1 MTQKE
6 LTDRLDK
13 ASVLYYNGRQS
24 EFSDTEFDLMLKDLQ
39 AMEKASGVV
48 YPNSPTLRVGSD
60 IQSGFGKIAHP
71 SPMLT
76 IENVYNDE
84 DLMRWAEKLSAKYPE
99 ALFFVSP
106 KYDGISCEV
115 HYSDGLFVS
124 ASTRGDKNVGDDISA
139 NVRTIKSVPL
149 SIDAAGDVYVRG
161 EVLMPK
167 SRLAILNEEREASG
181 EAPLANTRNAC
192 SGSLK
197 QLDPSVTASRGL
209 IFRAW
214 DCFGDGTPD
223 TMAARMEWLSHR
235 GFAFEDIVFTPAMRL
250 TSEAVGAYRKRMLEY
265 DLDFDCDGVVI
276 KIDRADIQEEIGT
289 RDTRAIEWGI
299 ARKWNEDFVTSTRL
313 LGVDWQVGRTG
324 ILTPVGRLD
333 PVECAGVIVSN
344 VTLNNIDFI
353 ESFDLYIGDT
363 LKITRSGGVIPY
375 VLSAEHPDG
384 FIASDDTGL
393 GGLFS
398 SSEADAGAVKVAG
411 PSTCPACGAPVVRDG
426 AALRCSD
433 PHCPAREK
441 AVLLQFC
448 SKDCMDIRTIGESV
462 VEDLY
467 DTGLVKSLT
476 DIIAVG
482 GISDEDYESTVDKW
496 MWALGSGYG
505 ARSVRNLV
513 DGIRDARNR
522 MPYEK
527 VLASLSIPGVGKI
540 MARTIA
546 AGFHTLEAF
555 RNATVEDLVALDG
568 IAELSAGAICQWLA
582 QDDSAAVLDALIANG
597 WHTESSAVSR
607 DLSALPLAGLSICF
621 SGSSQR
627 FSGDDVED
635 FLESLGARCT
645 HSVSGK
651 LSYLVTGGKPGPS
664 KVKKAAELGVKTLT
678 EEEFYQEFGI

>member
-6 LTDRLDK
+6 LTDRLDR

-76 IENVYNDE
+76 IENVYDDE
-84 DLMRWAEKLSAKYPE
+84 ELMRWAEKLSAKYPE

-115 HYSDGLFVS
+115 HYHDGIFVS

-149 SIDAAGDVYVRG
+149 SIDAGGDVYVRG

-167 SRLAILNEEREASG
+167 SRLAALNEEREASG
-181 EAPLANTRNAC
+181 ESALANTRNAC
-192 SGSLK
+192 AGSLK

-223 TMAARMEWLSHR
+223 TMAARMEWLSQR
-235 GFAFEDIVFTPAMRL
+235 GFVFEDIVFTPAMKL
-250 TSEAVGAYRKRMLEY
+250 TSEAVGDYRSRMLGY
-265 DLDFDCDGVVI
+265 NLDFDCDGVVI
-276 KIDRADIQEEIGT
+276 KIDRTDIQEEIGT

-324 ILTPVGRLD
+324 VLTPVGRLE
-333 PVECAGVIVSN
+333 PVECAGVVVSN

-353 ESFDLYIGDT
+353 ESLDLYLGDT

-375 VLSAEHPDG
+375 VISAEH
-384 FIASDDTGL
+384 SD
-393 GGLFS
+393 
-398 SSEADAGAVKVAG
+398 VAG
-411 PSTCPACGAPVVRDG
+411 PVKVMGPAVCPACGAPVVRDG

-467 DTGLVKSLT
+467 DTGLVKSLP

-482 GISDEDYESTVDKW
+482 GIPDEEYEILVDEW
-496 MWALGSGYG
+496 MWLLGSGYG
-505 ARSVRNLV
+505 AKSVRNLI
-513 DGIRDARNR
+513 DGIRDARNN

-546 AGFHTLEAF
+546 AGFPNIDAF
-555 RNATVEDLVALDG
+555 RSATVEHLVALDG

-582 QDDSAAVLDALIANG
+582 LDDSAAVLDALVANG
-597 WHTESSAVSR
+597 WHTESSAPAR
-607 DLSALPLAGLSICF
+607 DLSELPLAGLSLCF

-627 FSGDDVED
+627 FSGDDVEG

-651 LSYLVTGGKPGPS
+651 LSYLITGSKPGPS
-664 KVKKAAELGVKTLT
+664 KVKKAAELGVKTVT
-678 EEEFYQEFGI
+678 EEEFYREFGI

>member
-6 LTDRLDK
+6 LTDRLDR

-76 IENVYNDE
+76 IENVYDDE
-84 DLMRWAEKLSAKYPE
+84 ELMRWAEKLSAKYPE

-115 HYSDGLFVS
+115 HYHDGVFVS

-149 SIDAAGDVYVRG
+149 SIDAGGDVYVRG

-167 SRLAILNEEREASG
+167 SRLAALNEEREASG
-181 EAPLANTRNAC
+181 EPALANTRNAC
-192 SGSLK
+192 AGSLK

-235 GFAFEDIVFTPAMRL
+235 GFVFEDIVFTPAMKL
-250 TSEAVGAYRKRMLEY
+250 TSEAVGEYRSRMLGY
-265 DLDFDCDGVVI
+265 NLDFDCDGVVI
-276 KIDRADIQEEIGT
+276 KIDRTDIQEEIGT

-324 ILTPVGRLD
+324 VLTPVGRLE
-333 PVECAGVIVSN
+333 PVECAGVVVSN

-353 ESFDLYIGDT
+353 ESLDLYLGDT

-375 VLSAEHPDG
+375 VISAEHPDVPG
-384 FIASDDTGL
+384 S
-393 GGLFS
+393 
-398 SSEADAGAVKVAG
+398 VKVAG
-411 PSTCPACGAPVVRDG
+411 PATCPACGAPVVRDG

-467 DTGLVKSLT
+467 DTGLVKSLS

-482 GISDEDYESTVDKW
+482 GIPDEEYEILVDEW
-496 MWALGSGYG
+496 MWLLGSGYG
-505 ARSVRNLV
+505 AKSVRNLI
-513 DGIRDARNR
+513 DGIRDARNN

-546 AGFHTLEAF
+546 AGFPTIEAF
-555 RNATVEDLVALDG
+555 RSATVEDLVALDG

-582 QDDSAAVLDALIANG
+582 LDDSAAVLDALVANG
-597 WHTESSAVSR
+597 WHTESSAPAR
-607 DLSALPLAGLSICF
+607 DLSELPLAGLSLCF

-627 FSGDDVED
+627 FSGDDVEG

-651 LSYLVTGGKPGPS
+651 LSYLITGSKPGPS
-664 KVKKAAELGVKTLT
+664 KVKKAAELGVKTVT
-678 EEEFYQEFGI
+678 EEEFYREFNL

>member
-6 LTDRLDK
+6 LTDRLDR

-76 IENVYNDE
+76 IENVYDDE
-84 DLMRWAEKLSAKYPE
+84 ELMRWAEKLSAKYPE

-115 HYSDGLFVS
+115 HYHDGIFVS

-149 SIDAAGDVYVRG
+149 SIDAEGDVYVRG

-167 SRLAILNEEREASG
+167 SRLAALNEEREASG
-181 EAPLANTRNAC
+181 EPALANTRNAC
-192 SGSLK
+192 AGSLK

-223 TMAARMEWLSHR
+223 TMAARMEWLSQR
-235 GFAFEDIVFTPAMRL
+235 GFVFEDIVFTPAMKL
-250 TSEAVGAYRKRMLEY
+250 TSEAVGEYRSRMLGY
-265 DLDFDCDGVVI
+265 NLDFDCDGVVI
-276 KIDRADIQEEIGT
+276 KIDRTDIQEEIGT

-324 ILTPVGRLD
+324 VLTPVGRLE
-333 PVECAGVIVSN
+333 PVECAGVVVSN

-353 ESFDLYIGDT
+353 ESLDLYLGDT

-375 VLSAEHPDG
+375 VISAEHPDV
-384 FIASDDTGL
+384 
-393 GGLFS
+393 
-398 SSEADAGAVKVAG
+398 AGSVKVAG
-411 PSTCPACGAPVVRDG
+411 PAACPACGAPVVRDG

-448 SKDCMDIRTIGESV
+448 SKDCMDIKTIGESV

-467 DTGLVKSLT
+467 DTGLVKSLC

-482 GISDEDYESTVDKW
+482 GIPDEEYEILVDEW
-496 MWALGSGYG
+496 MWLLGSGYG
-505 ARSVRNLV
+505 AKSVRNLI
-513 DGIRDARNR
+513 DGIRDARNN
-522 MPYEK
+522 MPYDK

-546 AGFHTLEAF
+546 AGFPTIEAF
-555 RNATVEDLVALDG
+555 RSATVEDLVALDG

-582 QDDSAAVLDALIANG
+582 LDDSAAVLDALVANG
-597 WHTESSAVSR
+597 WHTESSAPAR
-607 DLSALPLAGLSICF
+607 DLSELPLAGLSLCF

-627 FSGDDVED
+627 FSGDDVEG

-651 LSYLVTGGKPGPS
+651 LSYLITGSKPGPS
-664 KVKKAAELGVKTLT
+664 KVKKAAELGVKTVT
-678 EEEFYQEFGI
+678 EEEFYREFNL